1 MVAVEGAAAASS
13 AMDATNMATYEASV
27 PMVAVEVVAAVSNAM
42 VAMNTATSE
51 ASVPMVAAGAAVTPA
66 LTAGAPVI

>member
-13 AMDATNMATYEASV
+13 AMDATNTAIYEASV
-27 PMVAVEVVAAVSNAM
+27 PMVAVEVVAVVSNAM
-42 VAMNTATSE
+42 VAMNTVTSE
-51 ASVPMVAAGAAVTPA
+51 ASAPMEAAAAVTPA